1 MAEHALSTGRLFL
14 SHHLDRPLFAQIGNR
29 SVLNK
34 RNSYDRTMPKDPP
47 IELTDIATIGSAFA
61 SLSVNKVFG
70 LDEAA
75 VAAEAMGGRIG
86 THLSVRR
93 QERRAYLIE
102 PAGGCGERITQLR
115 SIA

>member
-1 MAEHALSTGRLFL
+1 VAEHALSTGRLFL

-34 RNSYDRTMPKDPP
+34 QNSYDRTMPKDPP

-70 LDEAA
+70 WMRLLSRLKPWEAA
-75 VAAEAMGGRIG
+75 
-86 THLSVRR
+86 SVRTYR
-93 QERRAYLIE
+93 FGGKNDERTLLNPQEVVAN
-102 PAGGCGERITQLR
+102 G
-115 SIA
+115 